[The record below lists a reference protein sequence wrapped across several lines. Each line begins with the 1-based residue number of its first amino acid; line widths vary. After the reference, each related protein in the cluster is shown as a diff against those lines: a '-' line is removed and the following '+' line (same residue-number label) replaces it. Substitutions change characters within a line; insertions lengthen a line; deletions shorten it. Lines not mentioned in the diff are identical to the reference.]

1 MTSITLTTD
10 LTTQQVLTVSDKII
24 GSRINPASRQAWE
37 VSANGL
43 LNEALP
49 ISFIEKYANDCVEL
63 VSLYGTMPLIKL
75 IEVIT
80 ELQFQSETSA
90 ARALLSQLE
99 IVLRR
104 LDDIDHFMTWL
115 SAIKQLSEVAPN
127 QVEVVSGKFLFLL
140 TKLDAQGFKK
150 WVLTGITSTG
160 SDIDRLT
167 RYFSLEDE
175 ASRMVLELEAGTIRL
190 ENIEKSLVALPIG
203 LWKKHIILRSARFS
217 DSQNAPT
224 RTSFDENYIRTP
236 ISYDGFNAER
246 AEKLFKAA
254 ITHIA
259 AHIEY
264 TERREPK
271 ALKPVQI
278 AIISI
283 LEDTRAELLAA
294 RTYPGLLK
302 LWKSFHTV
310 EANNASNNKNGFS
323 MEKNSA
329 CHVVADSAPI
339 AENLLT
345 RLARALIDPNFK
357 DDNPWVKKGRDLFF
371 AAGPDW
377 DDPEDLRR
385 AGAILGNDLGQM
397 RLQFNS
403 KTYVV
408 EPPYRDDNLG
418 IWDFND
424 STEENTDDLDTVT
437 ASIRKEQKDD
447 LSNNSRQQPDIT
459 EDLVS
464 TNKTESQNDDTGI
477 PICKVSEW
485 DYLAASQRS
494 DWVTIVEHE
503 APTAPAH
510 IISGILD
517 NHSDVQQKILKLVS
531 QSKIGQVQR
540 FKRQRE
546 GDRLDLDACIQQR
559 IDLLAGHSI
568 EGGIYETTV
577 FSHRDL
583 SVLVLL
589 DISESTKDLVNGTST
604 SIFHLER
611 AATVLLAEAM
621 AGIGDPFAIQA
632 FCSNG
637 RKDHRHFRL
646 KDFGQTYNDQCKSK
660 LAGLKPGLSTRMG
673 AALRYS
679 ADFIGKQMTKRKLV
693 LVITDG
699 EPSDIDVNDKEY
711 LVEDARKAVHEL
723 SHLGINVFSVG
734 LDGNGETYLSR
745 IFGQRNF
752 VLIDRIESLPEH
764 LPKLYFR
771 LVA

>member
-10 LTTQQVLTVSDKII
+10 LTTRQVLTVSDKIL
-24 GSRINPASRQAWE
+24 GSRIDPASRRAWE
-37 VSANGL
+37 ISANSL
-43 LNEALP
+43 LDEALP
-49 ISFIEKYANDCVEL
+49 ISFMERYANDCVEL
-63 VSLYGTMPLIKL
+63 ASLYGAIPLIKF
-75 IEVIT
+75 IEVVS
-80 ELQFQSETSA
+80 ELQSKSETSA
-90 ARALLSQLE
+90 VRALLSNLA
-99 IVLRR
+99 IVLKR
-104 LDDIDHFMTWL
+104 LNNTDNFMTWL
-115 SAIKQLSEVAPN
+115 SAIKQLTETAPK
-127 QVEVVSGKFLFLL
+127 QVEVVSGKILFLL

-150 WVLTGITSTG
+150 WVSTGITSTG
-160 SDIDRLT
+160 LNIDRLD
-167 RYFSLEDE
+167 RYFSFEDE
-175 ASRMVLELEAGTIRL
+175 ASRIVLELEAGSIRL
-190 ENIEKSLVALPIG
+190 ENVEKSLITLPIG
-203 LWKKHIILRSARFS
+203 LWEKHIILRAARYS
-217 DSQNAPT
+217 DSQNSPT
-224 RTSFDENYIRTP
+224 RTSFDENFIRTP
-236 ISYDGFNAER
+236 ISYDGFNTER
-246 AEKLFKAA
+246 SVKLFNAA
-254 ITHIA
+254 ITHIG
-259 AHIEY
+259 AHLEHS
-264 TERREPK
+264 ERRKPK

-294 RTYPGLLK
+294 REYPGLLN

-310 EANNASNNKNGFS
+310 RANNASSNENDLS
-323 MEKNSA
+323 TEKNSA
-329 CHVVADSAPI
+329 CHVVADSTPI

-345 RLARALIDPNFK
+345 RLARSLIDPDFK
-357 DDNPWVKKGRDLFF
+357 DDNPWVKKGRELFF

-385 AGAILGNDLGQM
+385 VGALLGNDLGQM

-418 IWDFND
+418 IWDFSD
-424 STEENTDDLDTVT
+424 SKEENTDDLDTVT
-437 ASIRKEQKDD
+437 TSFREEEKDN
-447 LSNNSRQQPDIT
+447 LSNNSKKHQNIT
-459 EDLVS
+459 QDLVS
-464 TNKTESQNDDTGI
+464 TKETELQNNDTGV

-503 APTAPAH
+503 SPTAPAH
-510 IISGILD
+510 IISDILD
-517 NHSDVQQKILKLVS
+517 KHSDVKKQISKLVS

-540 FKRQRE
+540 LKRQRE

-559 IDLLAGHSI
+559 IDLLAGQSS

-577 FSHRDL
+577 FSFRDL

-604 SIFHLER
+604 SIFQLER
-611 AATVLLAEAM
+611 AATALLAEAM
-621 AGIGDPFAIQA
+621 DGIGDPFAIHA

-637 RKDHRHFRL
+637 RKDHRYFRL
-646 KDFGQTYNDQCKSK
+646 KDFGQPYNDQCKSK
-660 LAGLKPGLSTRMG
+660 LAGLRPGLSTRMG

-679 ADFIGKQMTKRKLV
+679 AGLIGNQMTKRKLI

-699 EPSDIDVNDKEY
+699 EPSDIDVEDKKY

-734 LDGNGETYLSR
+734 LDGNGETYLPR
-745 IFGQRNF
+745 IFGQSNV
-752 VLIDRIESLPEH
+752 VLIDKIESLPEH